1 MKNFAASAVLAAAA
15 SAVEVVPVVDFV
27 AGFIYGVTGENHLT
41 EIQTC
46 YQGGNE
52 ILIDTQAAI
61 KDAKDGDYFKAI
73 KEAGEIWTEFGT
85 TLTACKNMGD
95 DVDAIESWAKIFI
108 EPVRLA
114 KTVGKHWLFHGTQ
127 IKTDIARE
135 QADWDAEAYFDAGM
149 DVADALVL
157 AVGPIQT
164 AEMANLSLKPEL
176 DFVGGLL
183 AGLVQ
188 DNHLTEI

>member
-1 MKNFAASAVLAAAA
+1 
-15 SAVEVVPVVDFV
+15 
-27 AGFIYGVTGENHLT
+27 
-41 EIQTC
+41 
-46 YQGGNE
+46 
-52 ILIDTQAAI
+52 
-61 KDAKDGDYFKAI
+61 
-73 KEAGEIWTEFGT
+73 
-85 TLTACKNMGD
+85 
-95 DVDAIESWAKIFI
+95 
-108 EPVRLA
+108 
-114 KTVGKHWLFHGTQ
+114 
-127 IKTDIARE
+127 
-135 QADWDAEAYFDAGM
+135 M